1 MKKIDVLLLAV
12 VMLLMLAGCGEG
24 NEIAAQSD
32 SERITI
38 FAAASLSESFTELAK
53 EFEKNQGNNV
63 KVEFNFAGSQT
74 LKTSLENGAK
84 ADIFAPAEISSIDE
98 LKNKGFIDTYK
109 VFAKNKLVLANN
121 IRSKYD
127 IKDLKNLASR
137 GIRIAVG
144 DKNVPV
150 GKYWIK
156 ALDQALKD
164 GAINKEEKQ
173 LIEGNIKTRELS
185 VKDIVSKVY
194 LNEVDVGVVYVTD
207 LTEGNSGMLK
217 AVEVPVFDKIIASY
231 PIAVLNGSEDR
242 DYVKS
247 FYDYVLSDEGKK
259 LLQKHKFIVD

>member
-1 MKKIDVLLLAV
+1 MKKIYLLLFAM
-12 VMLLMLAGCGEG
+12 VMMYVLAGCGKG
-24 NEIAAQSD
+24 DEIAVESGN
-32 SERITI
+32 ERITV

-53 EFEKNQGNNV
+53 EFEKKEGNNV

-74 LKTSLENGAK
+74 LKTSLENGAN
-84 ADIFAPAEISSIDE
+84 ADIYAQAEISSMDE
-98 LKNKGFIDTYK
+98 LKNKGFLDDYK

-121 IRSKYD
+121 TRSKYD
-127 IKDLKNLASR
+127 VKDLNSLASR
-137 GIRIAVG
+137 GIKIAIG

-156 ALDQALKD
+156 ALDQALED
-164 GAINKEEKQ
+164 GAINKEEMQ
-173 LIEGNIKTRELS
+173 LIEGNIKTRELN

-207 LTEGNSGMLK
+207 LNEANTVMLK

-242 DYVKS
+242 DYVKR
-247 FYDYVLSDEGKK
+247 FYDYVLSSEGKK